1 MTDPDTFTEEQ
12 KLFLK
17 RLADTIISEAEE
29 LKLPGAGDPQIF
41 ARLLAKAS
49 GKETSMRSMMT
60 DFLSEFGGVSE
71 VAALNDQAFHD
82 LTLQWEDTRHPFL
95 TSLLALIG
103 QAYYEDPR
111 VLRTYNKD
119 ARAPFPE
126 GNTVIQGDWSLLDD
140 VRGRPPIYRL
150 SKASKPQ

>member
-1 MTDPDTFTEEQ
+1 MTDQAFADEE

-17 RLADTIISEAEE
+17 RLADAIISEAAE
-29 LKLPGAGDPQIF
+29 LQLPGAGDPQIF
-41 ARLLAKAS
+41 TRLLKKAS
-49 GKETSMRSMMT
+49 GKETRVRSLMT
-60 DFLSEFGGVSE
+60 DFLGEFGGVSE

-95 TSLLALIG
+95 TSLLALIA

-140 VRGRPPIYRL
+140 IRGRPPIYRL
-150 SKASKPQ
+150 SKAGNP